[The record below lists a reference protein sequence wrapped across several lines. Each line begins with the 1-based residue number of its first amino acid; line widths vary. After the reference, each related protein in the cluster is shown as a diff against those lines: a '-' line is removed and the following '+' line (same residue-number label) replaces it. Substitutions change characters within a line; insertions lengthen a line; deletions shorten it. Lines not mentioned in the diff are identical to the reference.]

1 LDANIGSA
9 GGTYPAL
16 AVLFSKTLETFE
28 TVDVDKTNFFALMFF
43 VVALGNLV
51 LYAIAGWFTNIVA
64 QVSSEPF
71 TLMTHVF

>member
-1 LDANIGSA
+1 
-9 GGTYPAL
+9 
-16 AVLFSKTLETFE
+16 
-28 TVDVDKTNFFALMFF
+28 MFF